1 MVSKERKAELVKQ
14 FGKNAKDTGNTAVQI
29 AILTEDIELLKPHF
43 LNNPKDNHSRRGF
56 LAKIAQRKVLLKHLK
71 ENDFD
76 EYSKVIEALN
86 IRK

>member
-1 MVSKERKAELVKQ
+1 MVSKERKAELVQKY
-14 FGKNAKDTGNTAVQI
+14 GKNAKDTGNAVVQI
-29 AILTEDIELLKPHF
+29 AILTEDIETLKPHF

-71 ENDFD
+71 DTD
-76 EYSKVIEALN
+76 LDLYTKTLVDLN

>member
-1 MVSKERKAELVKQ
+1 MVSKERKAELIKK

-29 AILTEDIELLKPHF
+29 AILTEDIESLKPHF

-56 LAKIAQRKVLLKHLK
+56 LAKISQRKVLLKHLK
-71 ENDFD
+71 EANLE
-76 EYSKVIEALN
+76 EYNKVIEALN

>member
-14 FGKNAKDTGNTAVQI
+14 FGKNPKDTGNTAVQI

-43 LNNPKDNHSRRGF
+43 LNNPKDNHSKRGF
-56 LAKIAQRKVLLKHLK
+56 LAKIAQRKVLLKHLR
-71 ENDFD
+71 ENNFE
-76 EYSKVIEALN
+76 EYNKVIEALN